1 MATLGQYPGLHDN
14 WLELS
19 SSQALEMECGLSQA
33 LEMECGQSTP
43 LSCLINVIYLAPADI
58 WVCHSCFK

>member
-19 SSQALEMECGLSQA
+19 SSQALEMDCGLSRSV
-33 LEMECGQSTP
+33 QSTP

-58 WVCHSCFK
+58 WVCHSLNEGREI